1 MQRASFHC
9 EIKMPYDLSFSGF
22 KFVPRLHS
30 VFLFHSS
37 ICNPKVK
44 SVKGPEDGPAFAE
57 FAKVSGVMLQ

>member
-1 MQRASFHC
+1 
-9 EIKMPYDLSFSGF
+9 MPYDLSFSGF

-30 VFLFHSS
+30 VFVLFHSS

-44 SVKGPEDGPAFAE
+44 SVKGPEDCPALAE